1 MNCIKCYQE
10 IPEGSKFCPHCGA
23 EQAAAPETAADT
35 QTQAAGQPESGAQD
49 HPYSQPEAAAQQ
61 DANAQTG
68 AGAQQA
74 YGAQDN
80 MYGQQAAN
88 TQYQDAQNYN
98 AGDQGRD
105 GYGSGSQNDAQQ
117 NNYQNGYQNNYQ
129 NGYQNN
135 YQNSYQN
142 GNYQTPY
149 QQDQGEQVNWV
160 PYLVLSIISTLCCC
174 IPGIVAIVFSAQI
187 NSAVTSG
194 NTEEARRAAKN
205 AKIWIIVAF
214 VAGILASIVSFII
227 GSMFAGA
234 YYYYY

>member
-35 QTQAAGQPESGAQD
+35 QAQSIGQPESGAQD
-49 HPYSQPEAAAQQ
+49 HPYSQPEGAA
-61 DANAQTG
+61 
-68 AGAQQA
+68 
-74 YGAQDN
+74 
-80 MYGQQAAN
+80 QQAAN

-98 AGDQGRD
+98 AGDQGTY
-105 GYGSGSQNDAQQ
+105 GYGSGSQNGAQQ
-117 NNYQNGYQNNYQ
+117 NNYQNSYQNNYQ
-129 NGYQNN
+129 NGSQNNYQNN
-135 YQNSYQN
+135 YQNGYQN

-187 NSAVTSG
+187 NSAVTAG

-214 VAGILASIVSFII
+214 VAGILASIVSFMI
-227 GSMFAGA
+227 GSMFEGA